1 MSCPRPF
8 ARLGGLLFPTSLAAT
23 FLLLVSSNLVWGQG
37 TPFRVTGTVT
47 SATDGSPLPGARVV
61 VKGTGIGT
69 LTGANGRYT
78 VDGASPNDT
87 LSFAFIGYRPV
98 AVAIAGR
105 SVVNAA
111 MEAGAIMMEEIVVTG
126 YGTQQR
132 RDVTGAV
139 ASLNA
144 ADLTPV
150 PTASVDQTLQGRVA
164 GVQVTPT
171 SGKPGDKA
179 VVRIRGVGTLNDA
192 SPLYVVDGMLTD
204 DVSYLQAS
212 DIMSVEILKDAS
224 ATAIYGSRGANGVII
239 ISTRRG
245 ALDRPARFTVTT
257 YAGSQSV
264 QHRVDLVNAHDY
276 AILANELLH
285 NLDSLAPPYFPN
297 PDTIGTG
304 TDWQKAIFETAPVQ
318 NYQVSGSGGT
328 DKITYYLSGN
338 YFRQGGLVP
347 HSEFNRVTLR
357 LNNDYR
363 LTNHLLLGHNLA
375 VSYVTDDRPPD
386 VLSVIY
392 RADPTITA
400 QNPNGTFVDG
410 NVRSSAGNPAATV
423 FYTRNSENSA
433 RLVGN
438 VYSELNLLHSF
449 TLRSSFGVDL
459 GRSQFRKFVPV
470 FSVSPLQKNDVSTVN
485 VETRT
490 PSSWLWENTLTYNY
504 QAEHHRL
511 NLLAGVTQQAYLS
524 DSLGCGRTN
533 IPGEDPSLWY
543 CNSGAA
549 TGQTNF
555 SGASDWRMRSYLF
568 RTNYTFKDRYLF
580 TGSLRIDGSSRFGA
594 DNRYGYFPSFAVGWN
609 MKEESFLRDN
619 TLFTALKLRASWG
632 QIGNDKIGA
641 YPGVPIVTGNLNAVF
656 GTGQGLQYGASP
668 IELANPLVKWEKSS
682 QTDIGA
688 DMVLFNGQL
697 EATLDYYHRL
707 TDGILVQ
714 VPIPNY
720 IGVSSQPYV
729 NAAKVLNTGIE
740 GTFAWRRKLGAAD
753 LELGLNGSTINN
765 TVKALGQGNTQIL
778 AGGLGNEVTF
788 TTRTTVDQPIGCF
801 WGLKVQGVFQTAA
814 EIASSPNRNVGE
826 QPGDLRYVDTN
837 GDKTITDADKQF
849 LGCPIP
855 DVVYGFNGRLRLG
868 DFDVSA
874 NFSGQAGNKVFNG
887 KKAVRFGVEN
897 FEASYLNRW
906 HGQGTSNTEPRVTT
920 AGTNYVASDRF
931 IEDGSFLKLQNV
943 QVGYR
948 LPVSATNGLGI
959 GQARIYVSGTNLFNS
974 TNYTGYTPELPG
986 GSVIASGIDTFGGIF
1001 PPARTFTVGLDVAF

>member
-1 MSCPRPF
+1 MSRSSLRPF
-8 ARLGGLLFPTSLAAT
+8 SAT
-23 FLLLVSSNLVWGQG
+23 LVVGLVSLLSLGSFEPGWGQAA
-37 TPFRVTGTVT
+37 PAQVTGTVT
-47 SATDGSPLPGARVV
+47 SASDGSPLSGARVV
-61 VKGTGIGT
+61 VKGTSIGT
-69 LTGANGRYT
+69 LTGTNGRYAIAART
-78 VDGASPNDT
+78 PNDT
-87 LSFAFIGYRPV
+87 LTFAFIGYRPV
-98 AVAIAGR
+98 VVAIAGR
-105 SVVNAA
+105 SVVNAT
-111 MEAGAIMMEEIVVTG
+111 MEAAAIMMEEVVVTG

-139 ASLNA
+139 TTVNA
-144 ADLTPV
+144 EDLTPV
-150 PTASVDQTLQGRVA
+150 PTASVDQTLQGRIA
-164 GVQVTPT
+164 GAQVTPS
-171 SGKPGDKA
+171 SGRPGASA

-204 DVSYLQAS
+204 DVSFLHAN
-212 DIMSVEILKDAS
+212 DVTSVEVLKDAS

-239 ISTRRG
+239 ISTKRG
-245 ALDRPARFTVTT
+245 GLERPTHFSFNA
-257 YAGSQSV
+257 YAGSQAV
-264 QHRVDLVNAHDY
+264 EHRVDLVNAHDY
-276 AILANELLH
+276 AILANELAT
-285 NLDSLAPPYFPN
+285 NLGAPAYFTNPN
-297 PDTIGTG
+297 TIGAG
-304 TDWQKAIFETAPVQ
+304 TDWQKVMFETAPMQ
-318 NYQVSGSGGT
+318 NYQVSSSGGT
-328 DKITYYLSGN
+328 DKVTYYFSGD
-338 YFRQGGLVP
+338 YFRQAGVVP
-347 HSEFNRVTLR
+347 KSDFHRVTLR

-363 LTNHLLLGHNLA
+363 LTNRLLLGHNLA
-375 VSYVTDDRPPD
+375 VSYTDDDRPPD
-386 VLSVIY
+386 VLSVLY
-392 RADPTITA
+392 RADPTVA
-400 QNPNGTFVDG
+400 PFNPDGTFADG
-410 NVRSSAGNPAATV
+410 TVRSSAGNPAATV
-423 FYTRNSENSA
+423 FYTRNTENNA
-433 RLVGN
+433 RLIGN
-438 VYSELNLLHSF
+438 FFGELNLPHSL
-449 TLRSSFGVDL
+449 TLRSSFGLDL
-459 GRSQFRKFVPV
+459 GRSQFRSFVPV
-470 FSVSPLQKNDVSTVN
+470 FSVSTLQKNDISSVD
-485 VETRT
+485 VETGT
-490 PSSWLWENTLTYNY
+490 SSSWLWENTLAYNY
-504 QAEHHRL
+504 QSERHRL
-511 NLLAGVTQQAYLS
+511 NLLAGVTAQSFYNEV
-524 DSLGCGRTN
+524 LGCARTN
-533 IPGEDPSLWY
+533 IAGEDPSLWY
-543 CNSGAA
+543 CDAGAA
-549 TGQTNF
+549 AGETNF
-555 SGASDWRMRSYLF
+555 NRASDWKMLSYLF
-568 RTNYTFKDRYLF
+568 RANYTLKDRYSF
-580 TGSLRIDGSSRFGA
+580 TGTMRIDGSSRFGP
-594 DNRYGYFPSFAVGWN
+594 DNRYGSFPSFAVAWN
-609 MKEESFLRDN
+609 LKEEPFMKEKGPFS
-619 TLFTALKLRASWG
+619 ALKLRASWG
-632 QIGNDKIGA
+632 ETGNDKIGA
-641 YPGVPIVTGNLNAVF
+641 YPGIPIVTGNLNAVF
-656 GTGQGLQYGASP
+656 GTGETLQYGASP
-668 IELANPLVKWEKSS
+668 IDLANPQVKWEKTT
-682 QTDIGA
+682 QTDVGA

-788 TTRTTVDQPIGCF
+788 TTRTTVGQPIGCF